1 MKLWIGGE
9 LSADIAD
16 VYRQARII
24 VENAINSTIQEVDY
38 RLELDGWDCITII
51 RDDENFGEK
60 LSYSKKKR
68 EMDFRLRVDH
78 LRFRSAD
85 VLSRQA
91 MLVQMLLRSIE
102 ILKQKGLSEEG
113 LDRLLQDVR
122 LVAQQNGW
130 GNVPNG

>member
-1 MKLWIGGE
+1 
-9 LSADIAD
+9 
-16 VYRQARII
+16 
-24 VENAINSTIQEVDY
+24 
-38 RLELDGWDCITII
+38 
-51 RDDENFGEK
+51 
-60 LSYSKKKR
+60 
-68 EMDFRLRVDH
+68 
-78 LRFRSAD
+78 
-85 VLSRQA
+85 